1 MINYGPNN
9 SWISSPYPK
18 DNSDGRLCVW
28 IVAIDPAV
36 VKLGS
41 KLTIPTLPVPWN
53 TKTFT
58 ATDTGQA
65 DTVNGKH
72 VDIFTGAGKAAEQET
87 FRITNHHNKVCE
99 ASSIL
104 SWKY

>member
-18 DNSDGRLCVW
+18 DNSDGRLYVW

-58 ATDTGQA
+58 ATDTG
-65 DTVNGKH
+65 
-72 VDIFTGAGKAAEQET
+72 
-87 FRITNHHNKVCE
+87 RIWVRLLGWYCRTE
-99 ASSIL
+99 L
-104 SWKY
+104 